1 MQNMRWMA
9 SGTVMLGL
17 AVTTLV
23 GTPRETRAQQQPEAP
38 TPEAMPS
45 PEEIRAIWPANLQ
58 KIAGRYVFA
67 QVASPGGLWETF
79 TPKKGDP
86 THRQVSLN
94 ELPAA
99 FRNRLLKAEITIS
112 QLQAPTVVQANQRLS
127 PSKRGMLRFYSEA
140 GMGRVEVKNLPGV
153 AGRDGDTGN
162 FKGPVALRLEH
173 QSHSNPSV
181 NGVLYQRLQAEKTW
195 GAATLDYADLLAHSL
210 PPAPK
215 PESGK
220 AAPEGAGA
228 AKEEKE
234 AKEAKEDKE
243 EHEDEHAGETVLT
256 NARILRS
263 GVEIFA
269 FVEWTEKTNKG
280 DRRIMGS
287 VRLMKQD
294 DAKPQTPA
302 PPLDGV
308 TSRL

>member
-1 MQNMRWMA
+1 MQSARWMA
-9 SGTVMLGL
+9 SGTLMLGL
-17 AVTTLV
+17 TMVGLAVSPQE
-23 GTPRETRAQQQPEAP
+23 GRAQQEPAAP
-38 TPEAMPS
+38 TPEAAPS

-58 KIAGRYVFA
+58 KITGRYVFA

-79 TPKKGDP
+79 TPKNGRE
-86 THRQVSLN
+86 THKQVSVN

-99 FRNRLLKAEITIS
+99 FRSRLLKAEILIS
-112 QLQAPTVVQANQRLS
+112 DLRLPTVIQASQRLS

-140 GMGRVEVKNLPGV
+140 GMARVQVKNLPGV

-162 FKGPVALRLEH
+162 FNGPVALRIEH

-181 NGVLYQRLQAEKTW
+181 NGVLYQRMQAEPTW
-195 GAATLDYADLLAHSL
+195 GVAALDFADLLAHSL
-210 PPAPK
+210 PPAPR

-220 AAPEGAGA
+220 KAAPKGAPD
-228 AKEEKE
+228 AK
-234 AKEAKEDKE
+234 DG
-243 EHEDEHAGETVLT
+243 HEDEHEGETVLT

-269 FVEWTEKTNKG
+269 FVEWAEKTGKG

-287 VRLMKQD
+287 VRLVKQE
-294 DAKPQTPA
+294 DAKPQSPAA